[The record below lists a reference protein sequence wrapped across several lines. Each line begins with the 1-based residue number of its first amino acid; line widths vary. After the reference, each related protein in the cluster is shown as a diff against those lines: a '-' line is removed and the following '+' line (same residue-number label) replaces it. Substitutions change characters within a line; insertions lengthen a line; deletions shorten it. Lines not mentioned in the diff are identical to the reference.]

1 MPRAPPRIKVARQCL
16 ESYEPYQAAS
26 RWLQCQ
32 RFDIFWG
39 QVYHSAQRVDRGGRI
54 VLKTHNCGE
63 LRIENAGQQV
73 TLAGWVHRHRSHG
86 GVLFIILRDRSGLV
100 QVTFDQRTAP
110 EAHAA
115 VEQARAEW
123 VLQVKGTV
131 QVRPMGTENPEMPTG
146 EIEVIA
152 DSATV
157 LNRSKTPRFYI
168 DREAGESEALRLE
181 FRYLDLRRERMQR
194 NLILRHRVIKFIR
207 DFLGERDF
215 IEIET
220 PILGKSTP
228 EGARDY
234 LIPSRTHPGLFFAL
248 PQSPQQ
254 LKQLLMVAGFER
266 YFQIARCFR
275 DEDLRGERQ
284 PEFTQLDLEISFV
297 EQEDILQLTEEMFI
311 RLIEEVSDKKLLF
324 EPFPRLSYREAM
336 DRFGKDNPD
345 LRFGMELVD
354 VSDLADGCEFGVF
367 SRAVAEG
374 GQVKGIRAEGLA
386 DYSRKQ
392 IDELGQFVQTHGAKG
407 LAWLAVQEDGVR
419 SSFAKFLQQE
429 MVDAL
434 IQRLEGRPGDL
445 LLFVADRPAIVA
457 ESLGRLRIELGDRL
471 GLRDDNVLA
480 MAWILEW
487 PLFGYNEEEQRWDPS
502 HHLFTAPAPE
512 DIPLL
517 DTDPGA
523 VRGLQHD
530 LVCNNYELGGG
541 SIRIHQREIQ
551 EKVFE
556 LIGLDVEDAKQQF
569 GHMLRAFE
577 YGTPPHGGIAPGIDR
592 LVMLLAGEP
601 NIREVIAF
609 PKTQTASDLM
619 VSAPSPIGEEQLREL
634 HIRVVGSE

>member
-1 MPRAPPRIKVARQCL
+1 M
-16 ESYEPYQAAS
+16 
-26 RWLQCQ
+26 
-32 RFDIFWG
+32 
-39 QVYHSAQRVDRGGRI
+39 
-54 VLKTHNCGE
+54 LKTHNCGE
-63 LRIENAGQQV
+63 LRIEDSGQQV

-86 GVLFIILRDRSGLV
+86 GVLFINLRDRSGQV
-100 QVTFDQRTAP
+100 QVTLNQRTAP
-110 EAHAA
+110 KAHAA

-123 VLQVKGTV
+123 VLQVEGTV
-131 QVRPMGTENPEMPTG
+131 QVRPAGTENTDMPTG
-146 EIEVIA
+146 EIEVVA
-152 DSATV
+152 ESATV
-157 LNRSKTPRFYI
+157 LNPSKTPRIYI
-168 DREAGESEALRLE
+168 DREAGEAEALRLE

-194 NLILRHRVIKFIR
+194 NMILRHRVIKFMR
-207 DFLGERDF
+207 DFLDERGF

-234 LIPSRTHPGLFFAL
+234 LVPSRTHPGQFFSL

-275 DEDLRGERQ
+275 DEDLRGDRQ
-284 PEFTQLDLEISFV
+284 PEFTQLDLEMSFV
-297 EQEDILQLTEEMFI
+297 EQEDILQLTEEMYTRI
-311 RLIEEVSDKKLLF
+311 VEEVSDKKLLF
-324 EPFPRLSYREAM
+324 KPFPRLTYREAM

-354 VSDLADGCEFGVF
+354 VSDLADGCGFGVF

-386 DYSRKQ
+386 DYSRRQ
-392 IDELGQFVQTHGAKG
+392 MDELGQFVQTHDAKG
-407 LAWLAVQEDGVR
+407 LAWLAIQEDGVR
-419 SSFAKFLQQE
+419 SSFAKFLGQE
-429 MVDAL
+429 TVDAL
-434 IQRLEGRPGDL
+434 IQQMEGKPGDL
-445 LLFVADRPAIVA
+445 LLFVADKPAVVA
-457 ESLGRLRIELGDRL
+457 EALGRLRIELGDRL
-471 GLRDDNVLA
+471 GLRDDSVLA

-487 PLFGYNEEEQRWDPS
+487 PLFGYDEEEQRWDPS

-530 LVCNNYELGGG
+530 LVCNNYEIGGG

-556 LIGLDVEDAKQQF
+556 LIGLDVEDAKEQF

-601 NIREVIAF
+601 NIREVMAF

-619 VSAPSPIGEEQLREL
+619 VGAPSPIGEEQLQDL
-634 HIRVVGSE
+634 HIRVVDKE